1 MNRRYLLDTNI
12 LSDLAKRPAGPV
24 TQRIT
29 EQGVESIATSLV
41 VACEIRFGLAK
52 SGSPLLAE
60 NMNQVLDSIEIMP
73 LEHPVDEHYAEIR
86 NALECPGAPI
96 GPNDLLIAAH
106 ARALGMILVTDNV
119 RKLSRVRGLQMENS
133 ACIKMQKDSRGRVGA
148 ACANNHWLRL
158 IARHQTH
165 CLFSCG
171 VDAPLQLAPPIDR
184 YPVCCQPRS
193 QGYKAHGPEYRR

>member
-41 VACEIRFGLAK
+41 VACEIRFGLVK
-52 SGSPLLAE
+52 SGSPRLAE
-60 NMNQVLDSIEIMP
+60 NMNQVLDSIEILP

-86 NALECPGAPI
+86 HALERAGTPI

-119 RKLSRVRGLQMENS
+119 REFSRVEGLGVEN
-133 ACIKMQKDSRGRVGA
+133 
-148 ACANNHWLRL
+148 WL
-158 IARHQTH
+158 A
-165 CLFSCG
+165 
-171 VDAPLQLAPPIDR
+171 
-184 YPVCCQPRS
+184 
-193 QGYKAHGPEYRR
+193 